1 MARASRRVQARSVRR
16 LVPSL
21 PRAGWQLL
29 AAGSLSAVANG
40 LTYPFLVVY
49 LHRVRDL
56 SLGAAGLAA
65 ASIAAS
71 AILVNLASGPLVDR
85 LGPRRVV
92 AGMLVLG
99 ATGAV
104 VLAYAGS
111 TPAALGGAALYGAG
125 LTTGWVGLQQ
135 VIAAVVPPEQRSDAF
150 AVQFALLNAG
160 IGVGGLTA
168 GLLVDFDRPATFE
181 AAFLASA
188 ACYLV
193 FAAVLP
199 FVAIPP
205 RPAPEER
212 QTERRGGYRTVFADR
227 RFRLVF
233 ALNLVF
239 VGIGVGQIE
248 NAFPAFA
255 TEEGGASPR
264 ILGLAFAADTAT
276 IVLFQFW
283 VTARLR
289 GHRRTR
295 GLMLESVFWAAAW
308 GTALAAAW
316 LGRPYLFV
324 LVAVL
329 FACAEMLHSPTIPA
343 IVNDLAP
350 DRLRGRYN
358 AAGALSWQSA
368 RIVGATAAG
377 QLLGLGLGQPL
388 LVVLIG
394 LSGVGAL
401 VALRLERALPPEANG
416 MRSVHGD
423 AIPITS
429 RHDRRTAPAHLPR
442 GRPARD
448 DLGSGAGALDDAA
461 GGVQADRRARA

>member
-1 MARASRRVQARSVRR
+1 VRK

-21 PRAGWQLL
+21 PPPAWQLL

-56 SLGAAGLAA
+56 SLGTAGLAA
-65 ASIAAS
+65 ATIAAA
-71 AILVNLASGPLVDR
+71 AIVVNLLAGPLVDR

-92 AGMLVLG
+92 AAMLL
-99 ATGAV
+99 TGSA
-104 VLAYAGS
+104 
-111 TPAALGGAALYGAG
+111 GAATLAFAHTAPVAFVGSALFGAG

-135 VIAAVVPPEQRSDAF
+135 VLAAVVPADRRADAF

-160 IGVGGLTA
+160 IGLGGLTA
-168 GLLVDFDRPATFE
+168 GLLVDFDRPATFQ
-181 AAFLASA
+181 AAFLTAA
-188 ACYLV
+188 ACYIV

-199 FVAIPP
+199 LVQIPP
-205 RPAPEER
+205 RPSDSRGA
-212 QTERRGGYRTVFADR
+212 RRGGYREIARDR

-264 ILGLAFAADTAT
+264 ILGLAFAADTAV

-289 GHRRTR
+289 GRRRTR

-308 GTALAAAW
+308 TTALAAAW
-316 LGRPYLFV
+316 LGAPYLFV
-324 LVAVL
+324 VVAVL

-358 AAGALSWQSA
+358 AAGALSWQTA
-368 RIVGATAAG
+368 RIVGATTAG
-377 QLLGLGLGQPL
+377 QLLGLGLGGPL
-388 LVVLIG
+388 LAGFIG
-394 LSGVGAL
+394 LCGLGAL
-401 VALRLERALPPEANG
+401 LAIRLERALPATANG
-416 MRSVHGD
+416 ITLTHRQEREIRSE
-423 AIPITS
+423 
-429 RHDRRTAPAHLPR
+429 HDRRAAAADLP
-442 GRPARD
+442 GGGAAGD
-448 DLGSGAGALDDAA
+448 DLRRRAGALDDAA
-461 GGVQADRRARA
+461 GGVAADRGARA

>member
-1 MARASRRVQARSVRR
+1 MRK

-21 PRAGWQLL
+21 PRAAWQVL
-29 AAGSLSAVANG
+29 AAGSLSALANG

-56 SLGAAGLAA
+56 SLGTAGLAA
-65 ASIAAS
+65 ATIAGA
-71 AILVNLASGPLVDR
+71 AIAFNLAAGPAVDR

-92 AGMLVLG
+92 GAMLVVG
-99 ATGAV
+99 AAGAAT
-104 VLAYAGS
+104 LAYAD
-111 TPAALGGAALYGAG
+111 TAALALVGSALFGAG

-135 VIAAVVPPEQRSDAF
+135 VIAAVVPPAQRGDAF

-160 IGVGGLTA
+160 IGLGGLTA

-181 AAFLASA
+181 VAFLAA
-188 ACYLV
+188 AGCYLV

-205 RPAPEER
+205 RPAEPR
-212 QTERRGGYRTVFADR
+212 LARGGGYRAVVRDR

-255 TEEGGASPR
+255 TEVGGASPR
-264 ILGLAFAADTAT
+264 VLGLAFAADTAV
-276 IVLFQFW
+276 IVLCQFW

-308 GTALAAAW
+308 ALALVAAR
-316 LGRPYLFV
+316 LGAPYLFV

-343 IVNDLAP
+343 IVNDLAS

-358 AAGALSWQSA
+358 AAGALSWQTA
-368 RIVGATAAG
+368 RIIGATTAG
-377 QLLGLGLGQPL
+377 QLLGLGLGGPL
-388 LVVLIG
+388 LAAFIG
-394 LSGVGAL
+394 LCGLGAL
-401 VALRLERALPPEANG
+401 LALKLERALPLEANG
-416 MRSVHGD
+416 IAQMHVNSESIRSE
-423 AIPITS
+423 
-429 RHDRRTAPAHLPR
+429 HDRRPAAADLQG
-442 GRPARD
+442 GREARH
-448 DLGSGAGALDDAA
+448 DLRRRPGALDDAA
-461 GGVQADRRARA
+461 GGVAADRGARA

>member
-1 MARASRRVQARSVRR
+1 MRD

-21 PRAGWQLL
+21 PRAAWQVL
-29 AAGSLSAVANG
+29 AAGSLSALANG

-56 SLGAAGLAA
+56 SLGTAGLAA
-65 ASIAAS
+65 ATIAGA
-71 AILVNLASGPLVDR
+71 AIVFNLAAGPLVDR
-85 LGPRRVV
+85 LGARRVV
-92 AGMLVLG
+92 GAMLVVGSAG
-99 ATGAV
+99 AAT
-104 VLAYAGS
+104 LAFADTAATALAGS
-111 TPAALGGAALYGAG
+111 ALFGAG

-135 VIAAVVPPEQRSDAF
+135 VIAAVVPAEQRGDAF

-160 IGVGGLTA
+160 IGLGGLTA
-168 GLLVDFDRPATFE
+168 GLLVDFDRPETFE
-181 AAFLASA
+181 VAFLAAA

-199 FVAIPP
+199 FVSIPP
-205 RPAPEER
+205 RP
-212 QTERRGGYRTVFADR
+212 TEPRAARAVGGYRAVVRDR

-255 TEEGGASPR
+255 IEEGGASPR
-264 ILGLAFAADTAT
+264 ILGLAFAADTAV
-276 IVLFQFW
+276 IVLCQFW

-289 GHRRTR
+289 GRRRTR

-308 GTALAAAW
+308 ALALVAAR
-316 LGRPYLFV
+316 LGMPYLFV
-324 LVAVL
+324 VVAVL

-358 AAGALSWQSA
+358 AAGALSWQTA
-368 RIVGATAAG
+368 RIIGATTAG
-377 QLLGLGLGQPL
+377 QLLGLGLGGPL
-388 LVVLIG
+388 LAAFIG
-394 LSGVGAL
+394 FCGLGAL
-401 VALRLERALPPEANG
+401 LALRLERALPPQANG
-416 MRSVHGD
+416 MTPVHTSGE
-423 AIPITS
+423 PIRS
-429 RHDRRTAPAHLPR
+429 RHDRREAAADLPR
-442 GRPARD
+442 GREAGH
-448 DLGSGAGALDDAA
+448 DLRRGPGALDDAA
-461 GGVQADRRARA
+461 RGVAADRGARA

>member
-1 MARASRRVQARSVRR
+1 MLTRHGRGAETRWLFGGHAGTLDGCANSCRRCRA
-16 LVPSL
+16 
-21 PRAGWQLL
+21 PRGRCSPR
-29 AAGSLSAVANG
+29 GSLSALANG

-56 SLGAAGLAA
+56 SLGTAGLAA
-65 ASIAAS
+65 ATIAGA
-71 AILVNLASGPLVDR
+71 AIAFNLAAGPAVDR

-92 AGMLVLG
+92 GAMLVVG
-99 ATGAV
+99 AAGAAT
-104 VLAYAGS
+104 LAYAD
-111 TPAALGGAALYGAG
+111 TAALALVGSALFGAG

-135 VIAAVVPPEQRSDAF
+135 VIAAVVPAAQRGDAF

-160 IGVGGLTA
+160 IGLGGLTA
-168 GLLVDFDRPATFE
+168 GFLVDFDRPATFE
-181 AAFLASA
+181 VAFLAA
-188 ACYLV
+188 AGCYLV

-205 RPAPEER
+205 RPAEPR
-212 QTERRGGYRTVFADR
+212 LARGGGYRAVVRDR

-255 TEEGGASPR
+255 TEVGGASPR
-264 ILGLAFAADTAT
+264 VLGLAFAADTAV
-276 IVLFQFW
+276 IVLCQFW

-308 GTALAAAW
+308 ALALVAAR
-316 LGRPYLFV
+316 LGAPYLFV

-343 IVNDLAP
+343 IVNDLAS

-358 AAGALSWQSA
+358 AAGALSWQTA
-368 RIVGATAAG
+368 RIIGATTAG
-377 QLLGLGLGQPL
+377 QLLGLGLGGPL
-388 LVVLIG
+388 LAAFIG
-394 LSGVGAL
+394 LCGLGAL
-401 VALRLERALPPEANG
+401 LALKLERALPLEANG
-416 MRSVHGD
+416 
-423 AIPITS
+423 ITQMHVNS
-429 RHDRRTAPAHLPR
+429 EIDTL
-442 GRPARD
+442 
-448 DLGSGAGALDDAA
+448 
-461 GGVQADRRARA
+461 RA

>member
-1 MARASRRVQARSVRR
+1 MRK

-21 PRAGWQLL
+21 PRAAWQVL
-29 AAGSLSAVANG
+29 AAGSLSALANG

-56 SLGAAGLAA
+56 SLGTAGLAA
-65 ASIAAS
+65 ATIAGA
-71 AILVNLASGPLVDR
+71 AIAFNLAAGPAVDR

-92 AGMLVLG
+92 GAMLVVG
-99 ATGAV
+99 AAGAAT
-104 VLAYAGS
+104 LAYADTVALALVGS
-111 TPAALGGAALYGAG
+111 ALFGAG

-135 VIAAVVPPEQRSDAF
+135 VIAAVVPPAQRGDAF

-160 IGVGGLTA
+160 IGLGGLTA

-181 AAFLASA
+181 VAFLAA
-188 ACYLV
+188 AGCYLA
-193 FAAVLP
+193 FAAALP

-205 RPAPEER
+205 RPAEPR
-212 QTERRGGYRTVFADR
+212 LARGGGYRAVVRDR

-255 TEEGGASPR
+255 TEVGGASPR
-264 ILGLAFAADTAT
+264 VLGLAFAADTAV
-276 IVLFQFW
+276 IVLCQFW

-308 GTALAAAW
+308 ALALVAAR
-316 LGRPYLFV
+316 LGAPYLFV

-343 IVNDLAP
+343 IVNDLAS

-358 AAGALSWQSA
+358 AAGALSWQTA
-368 RIVGATAAG
+368 RIIGATTAG
-377 QLLGLGLGQPL
+377 QLLGLGLGGPL
-388 LVVLIG
+388 LAAFIG
-394 LSGVGAL
+394 LCGLGAL
-401 VALRLERALPPEANG
+401 LALKLERALPLEANG
-416 MRSVHGD
+416 ITQMHINSESIRSE
-423 AIPITS
+423 
-429 RHDRRTAPAHLPR
+429 HDRRPAAADLQGGGEARHDLR
-442 GRPARD
+442 RRP
-448 DLGSGAGALDDAA
+448 GALDDAA
-461 GGVQADRRARA
+461 GGVAADRGARA

>member
-1 MARASRRVQARSVRR
+1 MRK

-21 PRAGWQLL
+21 PRAAWQVL

-56 SLGAAGLAA
+56 SLGTAGVAA
-65 ASIAAS
+65 ATIAAS
-71 AILVNLASGPLVDR
+71 AILVNLLAGPLVDR

-92 AGMLVLG
+92 AAMLLVG
-99 ATGAV
+99 AAGAST
-104 VLAYAGS
+104 LAFADTAPLALAGS
-111 TPAALGGAALYGAG
+111 ALFGAG

-135 VIAAVVPPEQRSDAF
+135 VIAAVVRPEQRADAF

-160 IGVGGLTA
+160 IGLGGLTA
-168 GLLVDFDRPATFE
+168 GLLVDFDRPASFE
-181 AAFLASA
+181 AAFLAAA
-188 ACYLV
+188 ACYVV

-205 RPAPEER
+205 RPAVPR
-212 QTERRGGYRTVFADR
+212 LGRGGGYREVVHDR
-227 RFRLVF
+227 RLRLVF
-233 ALNLVF
+233 VLNLVF

-264 ILGLAFAADTAT
+264 ILGLAFAADTAV
-276 IVLFQFW
+276 IVLCQFW

-289 GHRRTR
+289 GRRRTR
-295 GLMLESVFWAAAW
+295 GLMLESVFWSAAW
-308 GTALAAAW
+308 AMALAAAW

-324 LVAVL
+324 AVAVL

-358 AAGALSWQSA
+358 AAGALSWQTA
-368 RIVGATAAG
+368 RVVGATTAG
-377 QLLGLGLGQPL
+377 QLLGLGLGTPL
-388 LVVLIG
+388 LVGFIV
-394 LSGVGAL
+394 LSGLGAL
-401 VALRLERALPPEANG
+401 LALQLERALPAQANG
-416 MRSVHGD
+416 MSPAHISAG
-423 AIPITS
+423 AIPS
-429 RHDRRTAPAHLPR
+429 AHDRRTAAADLP
-442 GRPARD
+442 GGGAAGD
-448 DLGSGAGALDDAA
+448 DLGRRADALDDTA
-461 GGVQADRRARA
+461 GGLQTNSGARA

>member
-1 MARASRRVQARSVRR
+1 MRN

-21 PRAGWQLL
+21 PRAAWQVL
-29 AAGSLSAVANG
+29 AAGSLSALANG

-56 SLGAAGLAA
+56 SLGTAGLAA
-65 ASIAAS
+65 ATIAGA
-71 AILVNLASGPLVDR
+71 AIAFNLAAGPLVDR

-92 AGMLVLG
+92 GAMLVVGSAG
-99 ATGAV
+99 AAT
-104 VLAYAGS
+104 LAFADTAATALAGS
-111 TPAALGGAALYGAG
+111 ALFGAG

-135 VIAAVVPPEQRSDAF
+135 VIAAVVPAEQRGDAF

-160 IGVGGLTA
+160 IGLGGLTA
-168 GLLVDFDRPATFE
+168 GLLVDFDRPETFE
-181 AAFLASA
+181 VAFLAAA

-199 FVAIPP
+199 FVSIPP
-205 RPAPEER
+205 RPAEPKAAR
-212 QTERRGGYRTVFADR
+212 TGGYRAVVRDR

-255 TEEGGASPR
+255 TEVGGASPR
-264 ILGLAFAADTAT
+264 ILGLAFAADTAV
-276 IVLFQFW
+276 IVLCQFW

-289 GHRRTR
+289 GRRRTR

-308 GTALAAAW
+308 ALALVAARI
-316 LGRPYLFV
+316 GAPYLFV
-324 LVAVL
+324 AVAVL

-343 IVNDLAP
+343 IVNDLAS

-358 AAGALSWQSA
+358 AAGALSWQTA
-368 RIVGATAAG
+368 RIIGATTAG
-377 QLLGLGLGQPL
+377 QLLGLGLGGPL
-388 LVVLIG
+388 LAAFIG
-394 LSGVGAL
+394 FCGLGAL
-401 VALRLERALPPEANG
+401 LALRLERALPPQANG
-416 MRSVHGD
+416 ITSVHT
-423 AIPITS
+423 AIESIRS
-429 RHDRRTAPAHLPR
+429 KHDRCETVADLPG
-442 GRPARD
+442 GREAGH
-448 DLGSGAGALDDAA
+448 DLGRGPGALDDAA
-461 GGVQADRRARA
+461 GGIAADRGARA

>member
-1 MARASRRVQARSVRR
+1 MRK

-21 PRAGWQLL
+21 PRAAWQVL
-29 AAGSLSAVANG
+29 AAGSLSALANG

-56 SLGAAGLAA
+56 SLGTAGLAA
-65 ASIAAS
+65 ATIAAA
-71 AILVNLASGPLVDR
+71 AILVNLLAGPLVDR
-85 LGPRRVV
+85 FGPRRVV
-92 AGMLVLG
+92 AAMLLVG
-99 ATGAV
+99 AAGAST
-104 VLAYAGS
+104 LAFADTVALALAGS
-111 TPAALGGAALYGAG
+111 ALFGAG

-135 VIAAVVPPEQRSDAF
+135 VIAAVVRPEQRADAF

-181 AAFLASA
+181 VAFLAAA
-188 ACYLV
+188 ACYVL

-205 RPAPEER
+205 QPASQR
-212 QTERRGGYRTVFADR
+212 VGRRGGYREVVRDR

-233 ALNLVF
+233 VLNLVF

-248 NAFPAFA
+248 SAFPAFA
-255 TEEGGASPR
+255 TEVGGASPR
-264 ILGLAFAADTAT
+264 ILGLAFAADTAV
-276 IVLFQFW
+276 IVLCQFW

-289 GHRRTR
+289 ERRRTR

-308 GTALAAAW
+308 ATALAAAW
-316 LGRPYLFV
+316 LARPYLFV
-324 LVAVL
+324 VVGVL

-358 AAGALSWQSA
+358 AAGALSWQTA
-368 RIVGATAAG
+368 RVIGATTAG
-377 QLLGLGLGQPL
+377 QLLGLGLGTPL
-388 LVVLIG
+388 LLGFIA
-394 LSGVGAL
+394 LCGVGAL
-401 VALRLERALPPEANG
+401 LALRLERALPPTANG
-416 MRSVHGD
+416 MLSPHGIAVAIRSG
-423 AIPITS
+423 
-429 RHDRRTAPAHLPR
+429 HDRRAPAADLPR
-442 GRPARD
+442 GGSEGH
-448 DLGSGAGALDDAA
+448 DLGRGTGALDDAA
-461 GGVQADRRARA
+461 GGLQADRGARA

>member
-1 MARASRRVQARSVRR
+1 MPR

-21 PRAGWQLL
+21 PRAAWQLL
-29 AAGSLSAVANG
+29 VASSLSAVANG

-56 SLGAAGLAA
+56 SLGTAGLAA
-65 ASIAAS
+65 ATIAVA
-71 AILVNLASGPLVDR
+71 AIAVNLVAGPLVDR
-85 LGPRRVV
+85 LGPKRVV
-92 AGMLVLG
+92 AAMLV
-99 ATGAV
+99 A
-104 VLAYAGS
+104 
-111 TPAALGGAALYGAG
+111 GAAGAATLAFAASAPVALVGSAFFGAG

-135 VIAAVVPPEQRSDAF
+135 VIAAVVRPELRPDAF

-160 IGVGGLTA
+160 IGLGGLTA
-168 GLLVDFDRPATFE
+168 GLLVDFERPETFE
-181 AAFLASA
+181 AAFLGAT
-188 ACYLV
+188 ACYV
-193 FAAVLP
+193 IFAVALAFIRLP
-199 FVAIPP
+199 ARGVHP
-205 RPAPEER
+205 RAAK
-212 QTERRGGYRTVFADR
+212 GGAYREVGRDP

-255 TEEGGASPR
+255 SEFGGASPR
-264 ILGLAFAADTAT
+264 ILGIAFAADTAT

-289 GHRRTR
+289 GRRRTR

-308 GTALAAAW
+308 STALVAAW
-316 LGRPYLFV
+316 QGAPTLFV
-324 LVAVL
+324 AVAVL

-368 RIVGATAAG
+368 RVIGATAAG
-377 QLLGLGLGQPL
+377 QLLGLGLGGPL
-388 LVVLIG
+388 LAGFIGFCGLGAVL
-394 LSGVGAL
+394 
-401 VALRLERALPPEANG
+401 ALRLERALPPEANG
-416 MRSVHGD
+416 IPVVHGNGRE
-423 AIPITS
+423 IPS
-429 RHDRRTAPAHLPR
+429 EHDRRTPAPDLSR
-442 GRPARD
+442 GRAARN
-448 DLGSGAGALDDAA
+448 DLRSGASPLDDTA
-461 GGVQADRRARA
+461 GGLEADSRARA